1 VAITARSAAEP
12 GLAVE
17 PVACMA
23 VCDRAVT
30 VAFRGTPDRW
40 AYIVGGLD
48 ADGDL
53 ADLLAPARAVAASP
67 QGIPAMADRPA
78 IFRAGVV
85 CRVPPT
91 G

>member
-40 AYIVGGLD
+40 AYIVGGLAATARAAARRSARSASASLPGGSRLPGA
-48 ADGDL
+48 ADG
-53 ADLLAPARAVAASP
+53 
-67 QGIPAMADRPA
+67 
-78 IFRAGVV
+78 
-85 CRVPPT
+85 
-91 G
+91 